1 MDGGADGK
9 HGGAARC
16 VVWRAKGSPLP
27 RDLSSALKRPDFQV
41 TECDNQFEAVA
52 RLCTS
57 REESGRTVLL
67 VVEPKMLPAMPEVGD
82 VIDRYAPMT
91 TMWVFESQP
100 QPQIRAVT
108 PVDRAQWE
116 KVSKPTTP
124 TPPANPAA
132 VTRIQA
138 PQRTGPVLKT
148 AVRDIA
154 HDAVTTTRLKMP
166 QAPKPPQLRLA
177 GDGPQ
182 AVAAAPAVQP
192 EVKVRPVAP
201 APEVKVRPVPDA
213 QPKPLK
219 PQVRDESDP
228 SSQASSQ
235 APAPKEGPG
244 IQPSV
249 PSVKA
254 GNLLTDEELEM
265 LLAPDDGK
273 GHY

>member
-27 RDLSSALKRPDFQV
+27 RDLSNALTRPDFQV
-41 TECDNQFEAVA
+41 AECDNQFEAVA

-57 REESGRTVLL
+57 REESQQTVLL
-67 VVEPKMLPAMPEVGD
+67 IVEPKMLPAIPEVGD
-82 VIDRYAPMT
+82 VIERYAPMT

-108 PVDRAQWE
+108 PMDRAQWE
-116 KVSKPTTP
+116 KANKPTAP
-124 TPPANPAA
+124 TPPVNPAS

-166 QAPKPPQLRLA
+166 QAPQAPQLRLA
-177 GDGPQ
+177 GDGLQ
-182 AVAAAPAVQP
+182 AAAPSAPP
-192 EVKVRPVAP
+192 EVRVRPVAQSAPEIKVRPVQ
-201 APEVKVRPVPDA
+201 DA

-219 PQVRDESDP
+219 ALEPQVRD
-228 SSQASSQ
+228 Q
-235 APAPKEGPG
+235 APPTPVLSPPEGPG
-244 IQPSV
+244 IQPV

>member
-1 MDGGADGK
+1 MNGGADGK

-27 RDLSSALKRPDFQV
+27 RDLSSALTRPDFQV
-41 TECDNQFEAVA
+41 TECDNQYEALA
-52 RLCTS
+52 RLCNS
-57 REESGRTVLL
+57 DEESRQTVLL
-67 VVEPKMLPAMPEVGD
+67 IVEPKMLPAMPEVGD

-100 QPQIRAVT
+100 SPQIRAVT
-108 PVDRAQWE
+108 PMDRSQWE
-116 KVSKPTTP
+116 QVRPATAKPTAMP
-124 TPPANPAA
+124 TPIPL
-132 VTRIQA
+132 A
-138 PQRTGPVLKT
+138 PQRVGPVLKA

-154 HDAVTTTRLKMP
+154 HDAVATTKLKMP
-166 QAPKPPQLRLA
+166 QAPRPPKLRLA

-182 AVAAAPAVQP
+182 QPAAVAPMAAPPPAPVAQP
-192 EVKVRPVAP
+192 TPEINVRPV
-201 APEVKVRPVPDA
+201 VDA

-219 PQVRDESDP
+219 PQLRDQSHP
-228 SSQASSQ
+228 SGPQ
-235 APAPKEGPG
+235 PAPREGPG
-244 IQPSV
+244 IQPV
-249 PSVKA
+249 PSGKA